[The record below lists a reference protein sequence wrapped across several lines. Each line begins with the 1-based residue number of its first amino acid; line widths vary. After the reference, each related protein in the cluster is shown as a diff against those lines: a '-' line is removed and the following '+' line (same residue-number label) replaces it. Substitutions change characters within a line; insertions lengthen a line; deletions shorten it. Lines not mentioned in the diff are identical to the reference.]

1 MVKALRPMPSMQILL
16 MMPISHQEANDLSLY
31 GGLIPFSWTRD
42 DVVDK
47 GLDHTLWIKHSICI
61 T

>member
-1 MVKALRPMPSMQILL
+1 MVKALRPMPGMQILL

-31 GGLIPFSWTRD
+31 GGLSPFSWTRD
-42 DVVDK
+42 DVVVK
-47 GLDHTLWIKHSICI
+47 ILDNTLWIKNPIFI

>member
-31 GGLIPFSWTRD
+31 GGLSPFSWSRD
-42 DVVDK
+42 DVVVK
-47 GLDHTLWIKHSICI
+47 GLDHTLLIKDPILI

>member
-1 MVKALRPMPSMQILL
+1 MVKALRPMPGMQILL

-31 GGLIPFSWTRD
+31 GGLSPFSWTRD
-42 DVVDK
+42 DVVVK
-47 GLDHTLWIKHSICI
+47 GLDHTLWIKHPIFI